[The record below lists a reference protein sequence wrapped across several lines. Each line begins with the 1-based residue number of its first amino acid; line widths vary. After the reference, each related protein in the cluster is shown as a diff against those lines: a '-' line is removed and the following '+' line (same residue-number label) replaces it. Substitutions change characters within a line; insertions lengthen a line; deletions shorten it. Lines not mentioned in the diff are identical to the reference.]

1 MSTIKNDRR
10 TIFGWA
16 MYDWAN
22 SAYSTVIAGAIL
34 PAFFVGEVV
43 GDDGWNGRTGDNLWA
58 LGLALGTLLLFVAMP
73 VLGAVADY
81 SASKKRFLRAFAY
94 GGSLFVTVLVFAASG
109 NVLFTLGFFLL
120 AQLGFV
126 GANVFYDGFLP
137 DITTDDTIDKVS
149 SRGFALGYVGGGVW
163 LAVVLAG
170 IFLAPEDSTL
180 LITRVGIGATGIWWA
195 GFTWFALS
203 RLPET
208 GDA

>member
-81 SASKKRFLRAFAY
+81 SASKKRSAWRSTWPAGQATQSAAPVVPSPPQTPQTRTRA
-94 GGSLFVTVLVFAASG
+94 
-109 NVLFTLGFFLL
+109 
-120 AQLGFV
+120 
-126 GANVFYDGFLP
+126 
-137 DITTDDTIDKVS
+137 
-149 SRGFALGYVGGGVW
+149 
-163 LAVVLAG
+163 
-170 IFLAPEDSTL
+170 STKAC
-180 LITRVGIGATGIWWA
+180 RR
-195 GFTWFALS
+195 S
-203 RLPET
+203 P
-208 GDA
+208 